1 MVTTTAPLTF
11 SEFLEQYPDDQGRFE
26 LVDGEIIE
34 MPATRRHD
42 DIAEFLDR
50 QFYQEV
56 ARLKL
61 NYVVKQGIP
70 IRTTTKKGDEQGRIP
85 DVSVIDKTIWRS
97 NRTDYAALQEPIQL
111 AVEVVSTNWDDD
123 YIDKFDE
130 YQRLGIQE
138 FWIVD
143 YLALGAIRYLGK
155 PKQPT
160 VFVHWLGEEEEYQVS
175 TFRVGDTIVSSTF
188 PELRITVQQILDV

>member
-11 SEFLEQYPDDQGRFE
+11 SDFLEQYPDEQGRFE

-50 QFYQEV
+50 RFYQEV
-56 ARLKL
+56 SRLNL

-70 IRTTTKKGDEQGRIP
+70 IQTVTKKGVEQGRIP
-85 DVSVIDKTIWRS
+85 DVSVIDKTVWRS
-97 NRTDYAALQEPIQL
+97 NRTDYAALREPIQL

-160 VFVHWLGEEEEYQVS
+160 VFVHWLGDEDEYQIS
-175 TFRVGDTIVSSTF
+175 TFRVGDTIVSPTF
-188 PELRITVQQILDV
+188 PELGVTVQQILEV

>member
-1 MVTTTAPLTF
+1 MVAIPTKLTF
-11 SEFLEQYPDDQGRFE
+11 HDFLEQYPDGKGRFE
-26 LVDGEIIE
+26 LVKGDLVE

-56 ARLKL
+56 TRLDL

-70 IRTTTKKGDEQGRIP
+70 IRTQTRDNVEQGRIP
-85 DVSVIDKTIWRS
+85 DVSVINKTLWRS
-97 NRTDYAALQEPIQL
+97 NRTDYAALREPIQL
-111 AVEVVSTNWDDD
+111 AVEVVSTNWEDD

-130 YQRLGIQE
+130 YQRLGIFE
-138 FWIVD
+138 YWIVD
-143 YLALGAIRYLGK
+143 YLGLGAIRYLGK

-160 VFVHWLGEEEEYQVS
+160 VFVHWLGEGTEYQVGQ
-175 TFRVGDTIVSSTF
+175 FRSGDRIISPTF
-188 PELRITVQQILDV
+188 PELNLTVQQILAV

>member
-1 MVTTTAPLTF
+1 MITTTTRLTF
-11 SEFLEQYPDDQGRFE
+11 NDFLEQYPDEQGRFE

-50 QFYQEV
+50 LFYQEV
-56 ARLKL
+56 TRLKL

-70 IRTTTKKGDEQGRIP
+70 IQTRTKKNIEQGRIP
-85 DVSVIDKTIWRS
+85 DVSVIDKTLWRS
-97 NRTDYAALQEPIQL
+97 NRNDYAALRDPIQL

-130 YQRLGIQE
+130 YQRLGISE
-138 FWIVD
+138 YWIVD

-160 VFVHWLGEEEEYQVS
+160 VFVHCLDETGEYQVAMFRKGDRITS
-175 TFRVGDTIVSSTF
+175 TTF
-188 PELRITVQQILDV
+188 PELNLTVQDILDV

>member
-1 MVTTTAPLTF
+1 MVITIEPLTF
-11 SEFLEQYPDDQGRFE
+11 SDFLEQYPDEQGRFE
-26 LVDGEIIE
+26 LVDGEIIAT
-34 MPATRRHD
+34 PATRRHD

-50 QFYQEV
+50 RFYEEV
-56 ARLKL
+56 SRLNL

-70 IRTTTKKGDEQGRIP
+70 IQTVTKKRIEQGRIP

-97 NRTDYAALQEPIQL
+97 NRTDYAALQAPIQL
-111 AVEVVSTNWDDD
+111 AVEVVSTNWEDD

-130 YQRLGIQE
+130 YQRLGVQE

-160 VFVHWLGEEEEYQVS
+160 VFVHWLGDEGEYLVS
-175 TFRVGDTIVSSTF
+175 TFRVGDVIVSPTF
-188 PELRITVQQILDV
+188 PDLQITVQQILDA